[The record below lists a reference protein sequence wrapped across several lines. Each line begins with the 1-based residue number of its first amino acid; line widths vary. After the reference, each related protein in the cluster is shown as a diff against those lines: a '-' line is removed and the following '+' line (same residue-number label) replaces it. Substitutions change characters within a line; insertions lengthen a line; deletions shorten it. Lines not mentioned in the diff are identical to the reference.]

1 MSQPAEQF
9 ETSSWQQMPFTLDEG
24 APTKAAI
31 GLITLSNDITIE
43 PELVTFL
50 PRDGVALYANRIP
63 FSDAN
68 TVESLLA
75 MERDICKTAALIN
88 PGERLDV
95 VIFGCTSGTMTI
107 GDDVVR
113 ARILEAKP
121 DVETTD
127 PITAG
132 IAGLSHLGCRKIAV
146 LTPYSDEVNA
156 VVDRFITSKGVA
168 IGARGSFKRER
179 SAELC
184 RVAPESIYDAG
195 LVLGKANVDGLFIS
209 CTALRVS
216 PVIERLEAD
225 LGKPVVASN
234 QALAW
239 HATRLAGCDD
249 KVEGYGQ
256 LLRS

>member
-1 MSQPAEQF
+1 
-9 ETSSWQQMPFTLDEG
+9 
-24 APTKAAI
+24 
-31 GLITLSNDITIE
+31 
-43 PELVTFL
+43 
-50 PRDGVALYANRIP
+50 
-63 FSDAN
+63 
-68 TVESLLA
+68 
-75 MERDICKTAALIN
+75 
-88 PGERLDV
+88 
-95 VIFGCTSGTMTI
+95 MTI

-216 PVIERLEAD
+216 GGGCQIP
-225 LGKPVVASN
+225 KVVAQLSN
-234 QALAW
+234 
-239 HATRLAGCDD
+239 CVD
-249 KVEGYGQ
+249 EGREV
-256 LLRS
+256 LRREVVFDMCETKML